1 VNVKT
6 IDRQSARQRLLD
18 AANELFYDEGVHTV
32 GIDRVIE
39 RAGVAKAT
47 LYNAFGSKDE
57 LIRAYLTGRHEAR
70 VERITRELERFQTP
84 RERLLGIFDIL
95 GELTSEPGFRGC
107 AFYNASA
114 ESPRGGAVE
123 QVSDQTRAWTR
134 ALLVELATEAGAA
147 DPEGLAAQLVVIYDG
162 AMLGS
167 RMDRDPRAAATART
181 VASAIVDAAITPPAS

>member
-1 VNVKT
+1 MNVKT
-6 IDRQSARQRLLD
+6 MDRQSARQRLLD
-18 AANELFYDEGVHTV
+18 AANELFYEEGVHTV

-84 RERLLGIFDIL
+84 RDRLLGIFDIL

-123 QVSDQTRAWTR
+123 QVSDHTRAWTR
-134 ALLVELATEAGAA
+134 ALLVDLATDAGAP
-147 DPEGLAAQLVVIYDG
+147 DPEALAAQLVVIYDG

-167 RMDRDPRAAATART
+167 RMDRDPNAAATARA
-181 VASAIVDAAITPPAS
+181 VASAIVDAAIGVAAL